1 MDIGEPIPQNI
12 PWFKKIGG
20 LFSRSKPTPKSMIS
34 IPFPSPEPTL
44 KTVQISTQIP
54 TPSIPT
60 ISSPTI
66 SREKRRSL
74 QKAEYKKRKAVE
86 NELEK
91 LTKTKTKGTS
101 AVSDEPIATEEIKE
115 EAHSATLT
123 PDDFPWLEKD
133 EEVSLSK
140 MTLHDKSKK
149 FYLGTLIK
157 SKNGKL
163 EEAEHMLSD
172 HEKRL
177 IDTLFHTILPD
188 VIQKGSHRLVAR
200 LETGIAKKP
209 LFRASKPGGSR
220 VYFTRLDD
228 IDGKPVILCVAK
240 ADKDSK
246 SYDLVMKTITTSSH
260 KQIKQ
265 RGRG

>member
-74 QKAEYKKRKAVE
+74 EKAEYKKRKAVE

-101 AVSDEPIATEEIKE
+101 AVSDEPIATDEIKE

-123 PDDFPWLEKD
+123 PDDFPWLEK
-133 EEVSLSK
+133 EE
-140 MTLHDKSKK
+140 
-149 FYLGTLIK
+149 
-157 SKNGKL
+157 
-163 EEAEHMLSD
+163 EEHMLSD

-246 SYDLVMKTITTSSH
+246 SYDLVM
-260 KQIKQ
+260 
-265 RGRG
+265 